1 MSFIIARKD
10 SAEEQ
15 IKRELQ
21 AVAEGVAASVF
32 HSSVQSNPESLV
44 HPKSDSPP
52 ISQHNRDG
60 QPANNVETEQID
72 KLDVCD
78 PSQLFTRLIDI
89 STNICSLIQLLWDLT
104 CLTTYAGNQ
113 DKIIRED
120 KSWIP
125 CIRRWPITGSSLL
138 LSQMAILILKKVIN
152 HKSCDL
158 CV

>member
-1 MSFIIARKD
+1 MSFVIARID

-32 HSSVQSNPESLV
+32 HSSVQSNPDSLV

-60 QPANNVETEQID
+60 QPANVETEHTD

-89 STNICSLIQLLWDLT
+89 STNNCSLFSYCGT
-104 CLTTYAGNQ
+104 
-113 DKIIRED
+113 
-120 KSWIP
+120 
-125 CIRRWPITGSSLL
+125 
-138 LSQMAILILKKVIN
+138 
-152 HKSCDL
+152 
-158 CV
+158 